1 MKNKQNFSINYDIIK
16 NIYLKINKLNKI
28 IKKEQTMWVGKGKI
42 GIFAT

>member
-28 IKKEQTMWVGKGKI
+28 IKKEHIMWVGKEKI